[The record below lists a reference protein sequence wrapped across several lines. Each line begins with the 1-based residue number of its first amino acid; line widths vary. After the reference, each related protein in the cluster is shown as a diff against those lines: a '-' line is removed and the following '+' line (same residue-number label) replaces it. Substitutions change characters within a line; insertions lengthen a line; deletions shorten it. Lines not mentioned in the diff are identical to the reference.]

1 MSSATRQTGDVGIR
15 WEVTGPDGTLI
26 WGIVSIDRQH
36 AEDMNPGK
44 PPNDFMQY
52 GAERDWMMRNEK
64 ANKMAAMIASQ
75 IAADILSA
83 CDPDK
88 RRDIAAS
95 QRR

>member
-52 GAERDWMMRNEK
+52 GAEVDWRRRSEK
-64 ANKMAAMIASQ
+64 AEYMARMIASQ
-75 IAADILSA
+75 IATDILSA

-88 RRDIAAS
+88 RRDIAAR